1 LLAGI
6 NNVDL
11 SVFKNFRFGETK
23 RIQLRAD
30 FFNVFNHPQYVP
42 GSVNDVA
49 PVTTTGVGNLNT
61 VGFPEFNRSDL
72 VFAHNARVIQMALRF
87 DF

>member
-1 LLAGI
+1 MDFSI
-6 NNVDL
+6 
-11 SVFKNFRFGETK
+11 FKNFRFGETK

-30 FFNVFNHPQYVP
+30 LFNLFNHPQYVP
-42 GSVNDVA
+42 GSVNDVL
-49 PVTTTGVGNLNT
+49 PVPTTGVTNLNT
-61 VGFPEFNRSDL
+61 VGFPEFNRPDL